1 MTDTPKYAAGEI
13 RDRLANE
20 RTLLAWVRTALSLI
34 AFGVGL
40 AKFSMFLRLFAI
52 QASLDPTIHIP
63 PPGYS
68 RLIGAGLI
76 VLGGLVMLIGAHR
89 SHVFANII
97 DPCLKPPNN
106 FPLAATAAITVV
118 VSAVLTC
125 YILLF

>member
-1 MTDTPKYAAGEI
+1 MTENLKYAPGEI

-20 RTLLAWVRTALSLI
+20 RTLLSWVRTALSLI

-40 AKFSMFLRLFAI
+40 AKFSMFLRLFAV
-52 QASLDPTIHIP
+52 QASIDPTIHIP

-76 VLGGLVMLIGAHR
+76 VLGGIVMLIGAHR
-89 SHVFANII
+89 SHVWADTI
-97 DPCLKPPNN
+97 DPGLKPPNN
-106 FPLAATAAITVV
+106 FPLAATSAVTIA
-118 VSAVLTC
+118 VSAVLAC